1 MHHMPFRLLS
11 FKANLFV
18 FSKKSATD
26 GVGVLGLGGG
36 TLLFA
41 AAAAVTVSFS
51 YSACRSGCLDF
62 K

>member
-1 MHHMPFRLLS
+1 MPLALALS
-11 FKANLFV
+11 LANLFV
-18 FSKKSATD
+18 FCKKSATD

-41 AAAAVTVSFS
+41 AAAAVAVTFS
-51 YSACRSGCLDF
+51 YSACHSGCLDF